1 MKRKYN
7 ADQALSNME
16 RLRAAMPNVR
26 YTTDIIVGFP
36 GETDE
41 DFIETLEFAKKANFL
56 MIHVFPYS
64 ARKGTPAAKMGNQIP
79 QEIKKK
85 RSAELISLEKGIR
98 NDEFDRILAQNGTHK
113 VLFESYEK
121 GFAYG
126 HTHDFLEVC
135 VKSDVPLHSEV
146 LYVKFINH
154 NGETF
159 FAEIVDK

>member
-1 MKRKYN
+1 
-7 ADQALSNME
+7 
-16 RLRAAMPNVR
+16 
-26 YTTDIIVGFP
+26 
-36 GETDE
+36 
-41 DFIETLEFAKKANFL
+41 

-98 NDEFDRILAQNGTHK
+98 NDEFNRILAQNGTHT

-126 HTHDFLEVC
+126 HTPDFLEVC
-135 VKSDVPLHSEV
+135 VKSDKPLHSEV
-146 LYVKFINH
+146 LNVKLTNH

>member
-7 ADQALSNME
+7 ADQALNNME
-16 RLRAAMPNVR
+16 RLRTAMPRVR

-41 DFIETLEFAKKANFL
+41 DFNETLEFAKKANFL

-64 ARKGTPAAKMGNQIP
+64 ARRGTPAAKMSNQIP
-79 QEIKKK
+79 QEIKKQ

-98 NDEFDRILAQNGTHK
+98 NEEFDRILAQNETHT
-113 VLFESYEK
+113 VLFESYEQ

-126 HTHDFLEVC
+126 HTPDFLEIC
-135 VKSDVPLHSEV
+135 VKSDQPLHSEV
-146 LYVKFINH
+146 LDVKLISH